1 MKQVPKDVAGIA
13 TITES
18 TSDVAGVENKQ
29 SRMYTRIDL
38 GGMGEKMRVAYCT
51 GFWCTNIGNGFFS
64 MGVEYALKKI
74 LGEKNVTV
82 VSDLQTYTTSYGKR
96 LYVDRNQLEYISSL
110 DVDYVVLAGPVLSR
124 YFLELWEKILLRLK
138 KRGVGYIIL
147 SAGTM
152 KLNEEDCNAIK
163 NFFKEC
169 QPYALSTRDQST
181 YDAFSSFARH
191 SYNGICFSFFTPDC
205 YSPAGLTRLSPY
217 VVYNFDKIME
227 PKIVECENEEKS
239 FLHQFEYEGVSYCVS
254 YAKWLTSIS
263 AKTDRFTDALI
274 YVASILPAKRR
285 NEKMGRYRIIRTD
298 HRFHPHFR
306 RKIYQQANSFVAD
319 LPYGYLN
326 LYANADLTLSD
337 RVHACAVTLAFG
349 HSAMLFAKTN
359 RCGLLERI
367 GAEEICEHPV
377 KLDLAYLESEK
388 VKQLCWLDHIFA

>member
-1 MKQVPKDVAGIA
+1 MK
-13 TITES
+13 
-18 TSDVAGVENKQ
+18 
-29 SRMYTRIDL
+29 
-38 GGMGEKMRVAYCT
+38 VAYCT

-64 MGVEYALKKI
+64 MGVEYALKRV

-96 LYVDRNQLEYISSL
+96 LYVDKNQLEYISSL

-124 YFLELWEKILLRLK
+124 YFLGLWKDILLRLK
-138 KRGVGYIIL
+138 KRGIGYIIL

-152 KLNEEDCNAIK
+152 KLNESESNVIK
-163 NFFKEC
+163 DFFKEC
-169 QPYALSTRDQST
+169 PPYALSSRDQSV
-181 YDAFSSFARH
+181 YEKFDSFAKH
-191 SYNGICFSFFTPDC
+191 AYNGICFSFFTPDC
-205 YSPAGLTRLSPY
+205 YSPAGLSGLSPY

-227 PKIVECENEEKS
+227 PEVCIEQQEKKNYA
-239 FLHQFEYEGVSYCVS
+239 HQFEYEGDAYKVSYP
-254 YAKWLTSIS
+254 KWLTAVS

-274 YVASILPAKRR
+274 YAASILPAKKRKD
-285 NEKMGRYRIIRTD
+285 EMGCYRIIRTD

-326 LYANADLTLSD
+326 LYANAELTLSD

-359 RCGLLERI
+359 RCGLLERV
-367 GAEEICEHPV
+367 GAEGISDHPV
-377 KLDLAYLESEK
+377 KIDMSYLEDEK
-388 VKQLCWLDHIFA
+388 AKQLEWLKTIFA